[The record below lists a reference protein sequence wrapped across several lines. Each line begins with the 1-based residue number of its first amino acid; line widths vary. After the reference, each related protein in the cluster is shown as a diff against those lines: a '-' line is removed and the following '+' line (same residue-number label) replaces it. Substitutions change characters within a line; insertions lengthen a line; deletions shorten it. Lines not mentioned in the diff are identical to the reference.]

1 MIFSTPYHF
10 LNLKSGKGSI
20 CTKSDFYVKIQG
32 MFLTFN
38 HWKILLTLLLLGAIN
53 TASWSLPWLNT
64 ISGALFL
71 LLVALAIGNWLFLK
85 NSWVCKLLY
94 GFLFSLV
101 IASLT
106 GTACF
111 YLFNLD
117 YSAYLAS
124 LAIVLLFSF
133 WGVKKHPLIINFDFK
148 IDLPRPKV
156 IFLALTYLLFVA
168 LIFYLLQKS
177 QTDLAIRSPWEV
189 IDPKIFWLYFFATWL
204 LFCLVKLAKTAN
216 TLFWICLHALVSFS
230 VALIV
235 YRLGFDYDPFIHRLN
250 IDLILQNGTLLP
262 KPFYYIGQYSLII
275 FLHRLLLVSADWL
288 DKLLIPLLGAIYLP
302 TTIYYAFKDNFKTSP
317 QNVALTALGFLLF
330 PFAGLI
336 VTTPQ
341 ATANIFY
348 LLTILLSL
356 YYINH
361 PKVSLWP
368 LALLVAM
375 TLSIHPLAGIPLFF
389 FFIILAFYQH
399 RQQKFNLPKI
409 LHQSILWEIA
419 ILGILAL
426 PMAFIINS
434 LTLSELKVGW
444 QTNWL
449 AKLNEI
455 LFNQPLD
462 FYFRPFISL
471 ADLIYT
477 YGKNIVLFLF
487 ILSGLGLIFVWRHQ
501 QFKKYFAY
509 FLGFIMVGGN
519 YLLVKAMISFFSLV
533 SYEQINYPTRILEIS
548 LYLLS
553 PFILIVL
560 YLIFKK
566 LNEQSRP
573 IIILSFV
580 LLSMAMTFSW
590 YLSYPRVDKI
600 TEDHGY
606 STSITDLKTVNF
618 IEKIQKGR
626 PYVVLASQP
635 ISAAALHELGFKY
648 YYNNYF
654 FYPVPT
660 GGRLY
665 GLYEDLAYAKADPV
679 DVIGTVRLLTGVN
692 DVYFII
698 NDYWLNAGDVI
709 EAQKETA
716 DDWQA
721 LDGKNYIFK
730 YEK

>member
-1 MIFSTPYHF
+1 
-10 LNLKSGKGSI
+10 
-20 CTKSDFYVKIQG
+20 
-32 MFLTFN
+32 MFFTFN
-38 HWKILLTLLLLGAIN
+38 HWKLILTLLILGMVN
-53 TASWSLPWLNT
+53 TVAWPWLWLNT
-64 ISGALFL
+64 AGGALFL
-71 LLVALAIGNWLFLK
+71 LLAALAIGNWLFLK
-85 NSWVCKLLY
+85 NSWVCKILY
-94 GFLFSLV
+94 GFLFSVV
-101 IASLT
+101 IASLV

-111 YLFNLD
+111 YLFQLD
-117 YSAYLAS
+117 YQAYLAA
-124 LAIVLLFSF
+124 LTGVALFALL
-133 WGVKKHPLIINFDFK
+133 GVKKHPLIININFK
-148 IDLPRPKV
+148 FELPRVKV
-156 IFLALTYLLFVA
+156 IFLALTYLLFVG
-168 LIFYLLQKS
+168 LIFYLLQS
-177 QTDLAIRSPWEV
+177 GQTDQAIRSPWEV
-189 IDPKIFWLYFFATWL
+189 IDAKIFFLYFFATWL

-216 TLFWICLHALVSFS
+216 TLWLVCLHALISFS
-230 VALIV
+230 AALIV

-250 IDLILQNGTLLP
+250 LDLILRDGTLLP

-275 FLHRLLLVSADWL
+275 FLHRLLSVSTDWL
-288 DKLLIPLLGAIYLP
+288 DKLLIPVMAAIYLP
-302 TTIYYAFKDNFKTSP
+302 ATVYYACKDNFKTTP
-317 QNVALTALGFLLF
+317 QNVVLTALSLLLF

-341 ATANIFY
+341 ATANLFC
-348 LLTILLSL
+348 LLAILLSL

-368 LALLVAM
+368 LGLLALMAL
-375 TLSIHPLAGIPLFF
+375 TIHPLAGIPVFF

-419 ILGILAL
+419 ILGALAL
-426 PMAFIINS
+426 PVAFIVNS
-434 LTLSELKVGW
+434 LTLSELKVGL

-449 AKLNEI
+449 DKLSQI
-455 LFNQPLD
+455 FFSQPLD

-477 YGKNIVLFLF
+477 YGKNIVLLIFVLA
-487 ILSGLGLIFVWRHQ
+487 GLGLMFVWSHG

-509 FLGFIMVGGN
+509 FLAFLMVVGN
-519 YLLVKAMISFFSLV
+519 YLLLKAMISFFSLV
-533 SYEQINYPTRILEIS
+533 SYEQITYPARILEIS

-560 YLIFKK
+560 YLFFKK

-573 IIILSFV
+573 MIILSLA
-580 LLSMAMTFSW
+580 LLAMAMTFSW

-606 STSITDLKTVNF
+606 STSLTDVKTVNF
-618 IEKIQKGR
+618 IETIQRGR

-635 ISAAALHELGFKY
+635 MSAAALKELGFKY
-648 YYNNYF
+648 YYNNLF

-665 GLYEDLAYAKADPV
+665 GLYEDLAYAKTPAAE
-679 DVIGTVRLLTGVN
+679 VIGTVRLLTGVN
-692 DVYFII
+692 DVYFVI
-698 NDYWLNAGDVI
+698 NDYWLNASDI
-709 EAQKETA
+709 IAEQQKTA

-721 LDGKNYIFK
+721 IDGKNYIFK

>member
-1 MIFSTPYHF
+1 MY
-10 LNLKSGKGSI
+10 
-20 CTKSDFYVKIQG
+20 
-32 MFLTFN
+32 LTFN
-38 HWKILLTLLLLGAIN
+38 HWKILLTMLLLGIVN

-71 LLVALAIGNWLFLK
+71 LMASLAIGNWLFLK

-94 GFLFSLV
+94 GFLFGLV

-106 GTACF
+106 GTVCF

-124 LAIVLLFSF
+124 LAVVALFSF
-133 WGVKKHPLIINFDFK
+133 WGVKKHPLIINISFKFDW
-148 IDLPRPKV
+148 PRAKV
-156 IFLALTYLLFVA
+156 VFLGLTYLLFIV
-168 LIFYLLQKS
+168 LIFYLLQTSK
-177 QTDLAIRSPWEV
+177 TDLAIRSPWEV
-189 IDPKIFWLYFFATWL
+189 IDPKIFFLYFFATLL
-204 LFCLVKLAKTAN
+204 LFCLVKLSKTAN
-216 TLFWICLHALVSFS
+216 SIVFICLHAFVSFS

-235 YRLGFDYDPFIHRLN
+235 YGLGFDYDPFIHRLN
-250 IDLILQNGTLLP
+250 VDLILQNGTLLP

-275 FLHRLLLVSADWL
+275 FLHQLLLVSAEWL
-288 DKLLIPLLGAIYLP
+288 DKLMIPLLAAIYLP
-302 TTIYYAFKDNFKTSP
+302 STIYYAFKDNFKTTP
-317 QNVALTALGFLLF
+317 QNVALIALAFLLF
-330 PFAGLI
+330 PFAWLI

-341 ATANIFY
+341 ATANFFG
-348 LLTILLSL
+348 LLAILLSL

-375 TLSIHPLAGIPLFF
+375 ALSIHPLAGIPVFF

-399 RQQKFNLPKI
+399 RQQKFPLTGTSNLPKI

-426 PMAFIINS
+426 PVAFIINS
-434 LTLSELKVGW
+434 LTLSELKVGL

-449 AKLNEI
+449 AKLNEL

-471 ADLIYT
+471 TDLIYT
-477 YGKNIVLFLF
+477 YGKNIVVLLF
-487 ILSGLGLIFVWRHQ
+487 ILSGLGLIFVWRHG
-501 QFKKYFAY
+501 QFKKYFVY
-509 FLGFIMVGGN
+509 FLGFIMVAGN
-519 YLLVKAMISFFSLV
+519 YLLLKAMISFFSLV
-533 SYEQINYPTRILEIS
+533 SYEQINYPARVLEIS

-553 PFILIVL
+553 PFVLIIL

-566 LNEQSRP
+566 LNQQSKP
-573 IIILSFV
+573 VVILSFV
-580 LLSMAMTFSW
+580 LLSMAMTFSL

-606 STSITDLKTVNF
+606 STSLTDLKTVNF
-618 IEKIQKGR
+618 VEKIQKGR

-635 ISAAALHELGFKY
+635 ISAAALKELGFKY

-665 GLYEDLAYAKADPV
+665 GLYEDLAYAKKPV
-679 DVIGTVRLLTGVN
+679 TDVIGTVRLLTGVN
-692 DVYFII
+692 DVYFVI
-698 NDYWLNAGDVI
+698 NDYWLNASDVI
-709 EAQKETA
+709 AQQKETA

-721 LDGKNYIFK
+721 IDGKNYIFI